1 MMNKLKLKDLYD
13 QFRNPKIIKSLAALI
28 EKESIKFK
36 TPLRIMEVCGGHT
49 HTIMKYGLMQILPDN
64 IEFIHGP
71 GCPVCIMPKERID
84 HAIALANIDDAI
96 LCTLGDMIRVPGSKS
111 TLAKERAKGRDI
123 RPLYSPMDVLKIAKE
138 NPDKKIIFFAIGFET
153 TTPMTAAV
161 IDHVLKNNIDN
172 VYFHIN
178 HVLVPPAIKAI
189 MDPGK
194 AKINAFIGPSHVSVI
209 TGSKIYEPLS
219 QTYQTPIVVSGFEP
233 VDVMEG
239 ILMMARQK
247 NEGRSEVEIEYKRSV
262 TREGNLKAQAMINHY
277 MEPRGHFRWRGIGDI
292 PKSALKLKDEYAM
305 IDAEKVFADVLS
317 NEPIDDHKLCICGMI
332 LQGLAKPKDCNV
344 FAKVC
349 TPNNPLGSC
358 MVSDE
363 GACNAYYRYGEI
375 DG

>member
-1 MMNKLKLKDLYD
+1 
-13 QFRNPKIIKSLAALI
+13 
-28 EKESIKFK
+28 
-36 TPLRIMEVCGGHT
+36 
-49 HTIMKYGLMQILPDN
+49 
-64 IEFIHGP
+64 
-71 GCPVCIMPKERID
+71 
-84 HAIALANIDDAI
+84 
-96 LCTLGDMIRVPGSKS
+96 
-111 TLAKERAKGRDI
+111 
-123 RPLYSPMDVLKIAKE
+123 
-138 NPDKKIIFFAIGFET
+138 
-153 TTPMTAAV
+153 
-161 IDHVLKNNIDN
+161 
-172 VYFHIN
+172 
-178 HVLVPPAIKAI
+178 
-189 MDPGK
+189 
-194 AKINAFIGPSHVSVI
+194 
-209 TGSKIYEPLS
+209 
-219 QTYQTPIVVSGFEP
+219 
-233 VDVMEG
+233 
-239 ILMMARQK
+239 LMMVRQK